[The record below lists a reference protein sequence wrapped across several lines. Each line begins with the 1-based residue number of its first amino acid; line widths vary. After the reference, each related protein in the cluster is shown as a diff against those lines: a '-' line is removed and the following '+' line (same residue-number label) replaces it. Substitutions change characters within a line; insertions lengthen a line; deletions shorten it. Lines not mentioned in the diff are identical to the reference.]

1 VVNDDRLLTTSAAPV
16 SMTPV
21 PVRRSG
27 GHVSADVPRLVGRG
41 MTTSD
46 QLARWA
52 RRTPDAVAL
61 RFEGSGRSYAEL
73 DERVTR
79 LARALAGR
87 GVNTGDRVAVLG
99 LNGLEVW
106 EAYLAGVRLGAVVVP
121 VNFRLVADEVAYVL
135 SDSGAVA
142 LVVDRALAEVAAK
155 ARGQAPGVRTV
166 LTIGGDYEEALAAA
180 GTEPLDVEVDED
192 AAAFIMYTSG
202 TTGRPKGAV
211 LTHRNLL
218 MHVFS
223 QVTHLGVDPSDRV
236 AVPGAPLFHIAG
248 LAGGLP
254 PLLLGGTHVILRSG
268 GFDPVA
274 TLDLIERERV
284 TNIFLVP
291 AMWAAVVAVPDIASR
306 DLSSLRRISWGA
318 APAST
323 TLLRTLID
331 TFPQAEVVTAFGQ
344 TECSPVTC
352 FLRGED
358 SVRKIGSIGTPMLNV
373 EVRVVDDAMQDVP
386 QGEVG
391 EIVYRSPMVMREYW
405 GKPEAT
411 AEAFAGGW
419 FHSGDLVRQD
429 EDGYLYVVDRK
440 KDMIITGGE
449 NVYCAEVEDVLAGHP
464 KVGEVALIGVP
475 DARYGEAPLAVV
487 APRDPADPPTPAELT
502 AWCRERLA
510 RYKNPREYSIVGALP
525 RNPSGKVLK
534 TRLREEHSAGSLVA
548 EPVV

>member
-1 VVNDDRLLTTSAAPV
+1 MTRVTSGARQETSVSVEIPRLL
-16 SMTPV
+16 
-21 PVRRSG
+21 
-27 GHVSADVPRLVGRG
+27 GRG
-41 MTTSD
+41 MTMAD

-52 RRTPDAVAL
+52 RKTPDATAL
-61 RFEGSGRSYAEL
+61 RFDGAGRSYAEL

-79 LARALAGR
+79 LARALADR
-87 GVNTGDRVAVLG
+87 GTVAGDRVAVLA

-106 EAYLAGVRLGAVVVP
+106 EAYLAGVRLGAIVVP

-135 SDSGAVA
+135 TDSGATA
-142 LVVDRALAEVAAK
+142 LVVDGAMAALAAK
-155 ARGQAPGVRTV
+155 AREQAPAVRTV
-166 LTIGGDYEEALAAA
+166 LTVGEEYEAALAAA
-180 GTEPLDVEVDED
+180 GTAPLDVEVDED

-218 MHVFS
+218 LHAFS
-223 QVTHLGVDPSDRV
+223 QTAHLGGGPSDRV
-236 AVPGAPLFHIAG
+236 GVPGAPMFHIAG

-254 PLLLGGTHVILRSG
+254 LLLMGGCHVITRSG

-274 TLDLIERERV
+274 TLDLMERERV
-284 TNIFLVP
+284 TSMFLVP
-291 AMWAAVVAVPDIASR
+291 AMWAAVCAVPGIADR

-323 TLLRTLID
+323 TLLRTMID

-358 SVRKIGSIGTPMLNV
+358 AVRKIGSIGTPMVNV
-373 EVRVVDDAMQDVP
+373 EVRVVDDAMDDVP
-386 QGEVG
+386 RGEVG
-391 EIVYRSPMVMREYW
+391 EIVYRSPMVMKEYW

-419 FHSGDLVRQD
+419 FHSGDLVRED

-449 NVYCAEVEDVLAGHP
+449 NVYCAEVEDVLAAHP

-487 APRDPADPPTPAELT
+487 APRDAADPPGPAELT

-510 RYKNPREYSIVGALP
+510 HYKNPREYSLVAALP

-548 EPVV
+548 DPAV

>member
-1 VVNDDRLLTTSAAPV
+1 
-16 SMTPV
+16 
-21 PVRRSG
+21 
-27 GHVSADVPRLVGRG
+27 
-41 MTTSD
+41 
-46 QLARWA
+46 
-52 RRTPDAVAL
+52 
-61 RFEGSGRSYAEL
+61 
-73 DERVTR
+73 
-79 LARALAGR
+79 
-87 GVNTGDRVAVLG
+87 
-99 LNGLEVW
+99 
-106 EAYLAGVRLGAVVVP
+106 
-121 VNFRLVADEVAYVL
+121 
-135 SDSGAVA
+135 
-142 LVVDRALAEVAAK
+142 
-155 ARGQAPGVRTV
+155 
-166 LTIGGDYEEALAAA
+166 
-180 GTEPLDVEVDED
+180 
-192 AAAFIMYTSG
+192 MYTSG

-218 MHVFS
+218 LHAFS
-223 QVTHLGVDPSDRV
+223 QVAHLGAGPADRV

-284 TNIFLVP
+284 SSIFLVP
-291 AMWAAVVAVPDIASR
+291 AMWAAVCAVPGIADR

-323 TLLRTLID
+323 TLLRTMID

-352 FLRGED
+352 LLRGED
-358 SVRKIGSIGTPMLNV
+358 SVRKIGSVGTPMLNV
-373 EVRVVDDAMQDVP
+373 EIRVVDEAMRDVP

-391 EIVYRSPMVMREYW
+391 EIVYRGPMVMKEYW

-429 EDGYLYVVDRK
+429 EDGYFYVVDRK
-440 KDMIITGGE
+440 KDMIISGGE
-449 NVYCAEVEDVLAGHP
+449 NIYCAEVEDVLAGHP
-464 KVGEVALIGVP
+464 KVAEVALIGVP
-475 DARYGEAPLAVV
+475 DSKYGEAPLAVV
-487 APRDPADPPTPAELT
+487 APRDAADPPTSEELA
-502 AWCRERLA
+502 AWCREKLA

-534 TRLREEHSAGSLVA
+534 TALRQEHSAGSLVA
-548 EPVV
+548 SPAV

>member
-1 VVNDDRLLTTSAAPV
+1 MSAQI
-16 SMTPV
+16 
-21 PVRRSG
+21 
-27 GHVSADVPRLVGRG
+27 PRLQGRG
-41 MTTSD
+41 MTISD
-46 QLARWA
+46 QVARWA

-61 RFEGSGRSYAEL
+61 RFEGTGRSYAEL
-73 DERVTR
+73 EERVTR

-87 GVNTGDRVAVLG
+87 GVGVGDRVAVLG

-135 SDSGAVA
+135 TDSGAVA
-142 LVVDRALAEVAAK
+142 LVVDTALAEVAAK
-155 ARGQAPGVRTV
+155 AREQAPGVHTV
-166 LTIGGDYEEALAAA
+166 LTVGGDYEEALAAA
-180 GTEPLDVEVDED
+180 GTEPLDVEVDEG
-192 AAAFIMYTSG
+192 AAAFVMYTSG

-223 QVTHLGVDPSDRV
+223 QVTHLGWDPDDRV
-236 AVPGAPLFHIAG
+236 ACPGAPLFHIAG

-254 PLLLGGTHVILRSG
+254 PLLLGGTHVVLRSG

-284 TNIFLVP
+284 SSIFLVP
-291 AMWAAVVAVPDIASR
+291 AMWAAVVAVPGIASR
-306 DLSSLRRISWGA
+306 DLSSLKRISWGA

-323 TLLRTLID
+323 TLLRTMID

-373 EVRVVDDAMQDVP
+373 EVRVVDDAMRDVP
-386 QGEVG
+386 QGKVG
-391 EIVYRSPMVMREYW
+391 EIVYRSPMVMEEYW

-429 EDGYLYVVDRK
+429 EEGYLYVVDRK

-449 NVYCAEVEDVLAGHP
+449 NVYCAEVEDVLAAHP

-475 DARYGEAPLAVV
+475 DTRYGEASLAVV
-487 APRDPADPPTPAELT
+487 APRDPADPPTPAEL
-502 AWCRERLA
+502 AGWCRERLA
-510 RYKNPREYSIVGALP
+510 GYKNPREYSIVTALP

-548 EPVV
+548 DPVV

>member
-1 VVNDDRLLTTSAAPV
+1 MS
-16 SMTPV
+16 V
-21 PVRRSG
+21 PIPS
-27 GHVSADVPRLVGRG
+27 LQGRG
-41 MTTSD
+41 MTAAD

-52 RRTPDAVAL
+52 RRTPDTWAL
-61 RFEGSGRSYAEL
+61 RFDGGGRTYAEL

-79 LARALAGR
+79 LARVLADR
-87 GVNTGDRVAVLG
+87 GVGTGDRVAVLG
-99 LNGLEVW
+99 LNSMEVW

-135 SDSGAVA
+135 TDSGATA
-142 LVVDRALAEVAAK
+142 LLVDAALTEVATK
-155 ARGQAPGVRTV
+155 ARGQAPGVTTV
-166 LTIGGDYEEALAAA
+166 LTLGGDLEDAMAAA
-180 GTEPLDVEVDED
+180 SAEPPGVEVDET
-192 AAAFIMYTSG
+192 APAFIMYTSG

-223 QVTHLGVDPSDRV
+223 QVTHLGWGDDDRV
-236 AVPGAPLFHIAG
+236 GVPGAPLFHIAG

-254 PLLLGGTHVILRSG
+254 PLLLGGTHVILKSS

-284 TNIFLVP
+284 SSIFLVP
-291 AMWAAVVAVPDIASR
+291 AMWAAVVAVPGIADR

-323 TLLRTLID
+323 TLLRTMID
-331 TFPQAEVVTAFGQ
+331 TFPQAEVITAFGQ

-358 SVRKIGSIGTPMLNV
+358 SLRKIGSVGTPMLNV
-373 EVRVVDDAMQDVP
+373 EVRVVDDAMDDVP
-386 QGEVG
+386 VGEVG

-419 FHSGDLVRQD
+419 FHSGDLVRED
-429 EDGYLYVVDRK
+429 EDGYYYVVDRK

-449 NVYCAEVEDVLAGHP
+449 NVYCAEVEDVLAAHP
-464 KVGEVALIGVP
+464 GVAEVALIGVP
-475 DARYGEAPLAVV
+475 DARYGEAPLAVI
-487 APRDPADPPTPAELT
+487 APRDADAPPTPEELT

-510 RYKNPREYSIVGALP
+510 RYKHPREYAFVPALP

-534 TRLREEHSAGSLVA
+534 TSLRTEHRAGSLVSDPA
-548 EPVV
+548 V

>member
-1 VVNDDRLLTTSAAPV
+1 LTVPIPV
-16 SMTPV
+16 
-21 PVRRSG
+21 
-27 GHVSADVPRLVGRG
+27 LQGRG
-41 MTTSD
+41 MTMSD

-61 RFEGSGRSYAEL
+61 RFEGAGLTYAEL

-79 LARALAGR
+79 LARALAER
-87 GVNTGDRVAVLG
+87 GVGTGDRVAVLA

-106 EAYLAGVRLGAVVVP
+106 ESFLAGVRLGAVVVP

-135 SDSGAVA
+135 ADSGAVG
-142 LVVDRALAEVAAK
+142 LVVDAPLAEVATK
-155 ARGQAPGVRTV
+155 ARTQVPGCRFALVV
-166 LTIGGDYEEALAAA
+166 GGGSAGPASEDYEGALAAA
-180 GTEPLDVEVDED
+180 SAEPLDIAVDE
-192 AAAFIMYTSG
+192 AEGAFIMYTSG

-218 MHVFS
+218 MHAFS
-223 QVTHLGVDPSDRV
+223 QVATNGVDPTSEKV
-236 AVPGAPLFHIAG
+236 SVPGAPMFHIAG

-254 PLLLGGTHVILRSG
+254 PLLLGGTHVVVRSG

-284 TNIFLVP
+284 NSIFLVP
-291 AMWAAVVAVPDIASR
+291 AMWAAVVAVPGIAER
-306 DLSSLRRISWGA
+306 DLSCLRRISWGA

-323 TLLRTLID
+323 TLLRTMIE
-331 TFPQAEVVTAFGQ
+331 TFPQAEVMTAFGQ

-352 FLRGED
+352 LLRGED
-358 SVRKIGSIGTPMLNV
+358 SVRKIGSVGTPMLNV
-373 EVRVVDDAMQDVP
+373 EVRVVDDAMDDVP
-386 QGEVG
+386 RGEVG
-391 EIVYRSPMVMREYW
+391 EIVYRSPMVMKEYW

-419 FHSGDLVRQD
+419 FHSGDLVRED
-429 EDGYLYVVDRK
+429 EDGYYYVVDRK
-440 KDMIITGGE
+440 KDMIISGGE
-449 NVYCAEVEDVLAGHP
+449 NIYCAEVEDVLAAHP

-475 DARYGEAPLAVV
+475 DTRYGEAPLAVV
-487 APRDPADPPTPAELT
+487 APRDPADPPTPEELS

-510 RYKNPREYSIVGALP
+510 RYKNPREYSVVQALP

-534 TRLREEHSAGSLVA
+534 TALRQEHGAGALVA
-548 EPVV
+548 SPAV